1 MKLTALAQRGKP
13 LLTAEIFPPKGTNL
27 TKVLAKAKLLS
38 PAIAAFN
45 ITDSQRAVM
54 RLSPLAIAKI
64 MLDAGYLPIC
74 QLTCRDRNRLALQS
88 DLLGAAALGIENV
101 LLLSGDHPKHG
112 DHPEARP
119 VFDLDAAQ
127 LLDVAKQLMAGKD
140 MQGNALDGAPDF
152 CLGAVVNPTAEPMEH
167 QLLMFR
173 KKALLGAEFFQ
184 TQVIYDVAV
193 YRAFRDAVQTM
204 DLPARPLVLPSV
216 LLLKSAKMAERMAQ
230 VPGIRIPESVVT
242 RMQGA
247 ADPLSEGKQ
256 ICAELID
263 ELLGLAPGVH
273 VMAINC
279 EELIPDI
286 LARCRKL

>member
-1 MKLTALAQRGKP
+1 MKLTELAKIKRP
-13 LLTAEIFPPKGTNL
+13 LLTAEIFPPKGINL
-27 TKVLAKAKLLS
+27 EKLLAKAKLLS

-54 RLSPLAIAKI
+54 RLSALAIARRL
-64 MLDAGYLPIC
+64 LDAGYLPIY
-74 QLTCRDRNRLALQS
+74 QLTCRDRNRIALQS

-101 LLLSGDHPKHG
+101 LILSGDHPKHG
-112 DHPEARP
+112 DHPEAKP
-119 VFDLDAAQ
+119 VFDLDASH
-127 LLDVAKQLMAGKD
+127 LLDVAKKLMAGTD
-140 MQGNALDGAPDF
+140 MQGNALDGKPDF

-167 QLLMFR
+167 QLFMLR
-173 KKALLGAEFFQ
+173 KKAMLGAEFFQ

-193 YRAFRDAVQTM
+193 YRAFLAAAGALG
-204 DLPARPLVLPSV
+204 LPARPLILPSV
-216 LLLKSAKMAERMAQ
+216 MLLKSAKMAERMAQ
-230 VPGIRIPESVVT
+230 VPGIRIPDGVVR

-247 ADPLSEGKQ
+247 GDPLAEGKL

-273 VMAINC
+273 IMAINC

-286 LARCRKL
+286 LARCKKL

>member
-1 MKLTALAQRGKP
+1 MKLTDLAKSGKP

-27 TKVLAKAKLLS
+27 ARVLAKAKLLS

-54 RLSPLAIAKI
+54 RLSALAISKV
-64 MLDAGYLPIC
+64 LRDAGYLPIY
-74 QLTCRDRNRLALQS
+74 QLTCRDRNRIALQS

-112 DHPEARP
+112 DHPEAKP
-119 VFDLDAAQ
+119 VFDLDAAH
-127 LLDVAKQLMAGKD
+127 LLDVARGLMAGKD
-140 MQGNALDGAPDF
+140 MQGNALDGRPDF

-167 QLLMFR
+167 QLFMLR
-173 KKALLGAEFFQ
+173 KKVMLGAEYFQ

-193 YRAFRDAVQTM
+193 YRQFLAGVAALK
-204 DLPARPLVLPSV
+204 LPAMPLVLPSV

-230 VPGIRIPESVVT
+230 VPGIRIPESVVA

-247 ADPLSEGKQ
+247 ADPLAEGQK

-263 ELLGLAPGVH
+263 ELLGLAPGAH
-273 VMAINC
+273 IMAINC

-286 LARCRKL
+286 LARCKKL

>member
-1 MKLTALAQRGKP
+1 MKLTELAKSGRP

-27 TKVLAKAKLLS
+27 AKVLAKAKLLS

-54 RLSPLAIAKI
+54 RLAALAISRRL
-64 MLDAGYLPIC
+64 LDAGFLPIY

-112 DHPEARP
+112 DHPAAKP

-127 LLDVAKQLMAGKD
+127 LLAVAKTMMAGAD
-140 MQGNALDGAPDF
+140 MQGNALDGVPDF

-184 TQVIYDVAV
+184 TQVIYDIGV
-193 YRAFRDAVQTM
+193 YRTFLAGVQAM
-204 DLPARPLVLPSV
+204 NLPAPPLVLPSV
-216 LLLKSAKMAERMAQ
+216 LLLKSAAMAERMAQ
-230 VPGIRIPESVVT
+230 VPGIRIPETVVR

-247 ADPLSEGKQ
+247 AEPLAEGKK

-263 ELLGLAPGVH
+263 ELLTMAPGVH
-273 VMAINC
+273 IMAINC

-286 LARCRKL
+286 LAHCTRL

>member
-1 MKLTALAQRGKP
+1 MKLTELAKAGKP

-54 RLSPLAIAKI
+54 RLSPLAIAKV

-112 DHPEARP
+112 DHPEAKP

-127 LLDVAKQLMAGKD
+127 LLDVARQLMAGKD
-140 MQGNALDGAPDF
+140 MQGNVLDGAPDF

-193 YRAFRDAVQTM
+193 YRAFRDAVQVM
-204 DLPARPLVLPSV
+204 NLPQLPLVLPSV

-230 VPGIRIPESVVT
+230 VPGIRIPESVVA

-286 LARCRKL
+286 LARCKNL